1 MQLTLQEVEKRL
13 KRWHTRLTRAS
24 NEVAKLEKKRRRLAG
39 PGWVEQVKTLA
50 DRPREHTKVRTTSG
64 EVVGVK
70 TDSEIPLPELD
81 AFFALPSLPEKQIA
95 ELVKA
100 NADDLTIPPMLKRT
114 MEDRTRDQLAAR
126 TAAEPAGPVKKAN
139 MARLKRLDEKRRG
152 RSRFSASDMPLSGRD
167 AIKAIKDAR
176 RKK

>member
-70 TDSEIPLPELD
+70 TNSEIPLPELD
-81 AFFALPSLPEKQIA
+81 AFFVLPSLPEKS
-95 ELVKA
+95 ES
-100 NADDLTIPPMLKRT
+100 DLTIPPELKRT
-114 MEDRTRDQLAAR
+114 EKPLPKAGDPGPKMLSDLLNKPFIDAR
-126 TAAEPAGPVKKAN
+126 KKK
-139 MARLKRLDEKRRG
+139 RLDALDEKRRG

>member
-1 MQLTLQEVEKRL
+1 
-13 KRWHTRLTRAS
+13 
-24 NEVAKLEKKRRRLAG
+24 
-39 PGWVEQVKTLA
+39 
-50 DRPREHTKVRTTSG
+50 VRTTSG

-81 AFFALPSLPEKQIA
+81 AFFVLPSLPEKS
-95 ELVKA
+95 ES
-100 NADDLTIPPMLKRT
+100 DLTIPPELKRT
-114 MEDRTRDQLAAR
+114 EKPLPKAGDPGPKMLSDLLNKPFIDAR
-126 TAAEPAGPVKKAN
+126 KKK
-139 MARLKRLDEKRRG
+139 RLDALDEKRRG